1 MRNSLTAIGAMTFA
15 ALVTTVGSAEVANAK
30 MSKHSEAATS
40 SMSSASPVEAA
51 IRASNGTDFS
61 VIDEA
66 SLPKQDA
73 AFIQETTSDSQLK
86 GIQASISANP
96 ILVKKLNAQNIEVK
110 EITGAVK
117 AADGSFVLYTM

>member
-15 ALVTTVGSAEVANAK
+15 TLLTTVGAAEVANART
-30 MSKHSEAATS
+30 MKHSEATTS
-40 SMSSASPVEAA
+40 SVSASSPVEAA
-51 IRASNGTDFS
+51 IRASNGADVS

-73 AFIQETTSDSQLK
+73 AFIQETTSDAQLK
-86 GIQASISANP
+86 AIHASISANP
-96 ILVKKLNAQNIEVK
+96 AVVKKLNAQNIEVK

-117 AADGSFVLYTM
+117 AADGSIVLYTM

>member
-40 SMSSASPVEAA
+40 SMSSASPLEAA
-51 IRASNGTDFS
+51 IRASNGGDFS
-61 VIDEA
+61 VMDEGL
-66 SLPKQDA
+66 LPKEQA

-96 ILVKKLNAQNIEVK
+96 VLVKKLNAQNIAVK
-110 EITGAVK
+110 NITGAVK
-117 AADGSFVLYTM
+117 AADGSLLFYTM